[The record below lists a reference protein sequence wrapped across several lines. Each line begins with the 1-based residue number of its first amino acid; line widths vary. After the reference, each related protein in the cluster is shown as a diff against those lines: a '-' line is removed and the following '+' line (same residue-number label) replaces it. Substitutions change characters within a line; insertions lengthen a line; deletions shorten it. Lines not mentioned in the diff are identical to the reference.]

1 MRCSVCNYYTWSY
14 FIALGEIFI
23 SFHIARA
30 FLYCARASTN
40 EAAQEL
46 GCYNGAIWGQVEPIF
61 VLLLLY
67 NLLSLLLMIGVS
79 KRNEKLLQ
87 IYQTCTI
94 TLKASAIVRRIV
106 LSTTEYN
113 ENNIGK
119 TVLELKIIIVFTL
132 IFTLEALVVA
142 GACRKMR
149 REQQDHL
156 YYIDVV

>member
-1 MRCSVCNYYTWSY
+1 MRCSACNYYSWSY
-14 FIALGEIFI
+14 FIAFGEIFI

-30 FLYCARASTN
+30 FLHCARSTVVS
-40 EAAQEL
+40 QEL
-46 GCYNGAIWGQVEPIF
+46 ACNDVEPIF
-61 VLLLLY
+61 VLLVLY
-67 NLLSLLLMIGVS
+67 NLLSLLLIVGVT

-106 LSTTEYN
+106 LSATEYN
-113 ENNIGK
+113 EKNVGK
-119 TVLELKIIIVFTL
+119 TIMELKIIIVFTL

-149 REQQDHL
+149 REQQEQL

>member
-1 MRCSVCNYYTWSY
+1 MRCSVCNYYSWSY
-14 FIALGEIFI
+14 FIAFGEIFI

-30 FLYCARASTN
+30 FLHCARSTSFSQKL
-40 EAAQEL
+40 ACD
-46 GCYNGAIWGQVEPIF
+46 GVEPII
-61 VLLLLY
+61 VLLVLY
-67 NLLSLLLMIGVS
+67 NLLSLLLIIGVT

-106 LSTTEYN
+106 LSATEYDGRN
-113 ENNIGK
+113 DGK
-119 TVLELKIIIVFTL
+119 TIIEIKLIIVFTL

-149 REQQDHL
+149 REQQEQL

>member
-1 MRCSVCNYYTWSY
+1 MRCSACNYYSWSY
-14 FIALGEIFI
+14 FIAFGEIFI

-30 FLYCARASTN
+30 FLHCARSTTVS
-40 EAAQEL
+40 QEL
-46 GCYNGAIWGQVEPIF
+46 SCNDGAYRRPAVEPIF
-61 VLLLLY
+61 VLLVLY
-67 NLLSLLLMIGVS
+67 NLLSLLLIIGVT

-106 LSTTEYN
+106 LSATEYN
-113 ENNIGK
+113 ENNVGK
-119 TVLELKIIIVFTL
+119 TIIELKIIIVFTL

-149 REQQDHL
+149 REQQEQL

>member
-1 MRCSVCNYYTWSY
+1 MRCSVCNYYSWSY
-14 FIALGEIFI
+14 FIAFGEIFI

-30 FLYCARASTN
+30 FLHCARS
-40 EAAQEL
+40 AAVPQEIA
-46 GCYNGAIWGQVEPIF
+46 CNDVEPIF
-61 VLLLLY
+61 VLLVLY
-67 NLLSLLLMIGVS
+67 NLLSLLLIIGVT

-106 LSTTEYN
+106 LSATEYN
-113 ENNIGK
+113 ESNVGK
-119 TVLELKIIIVFTL
+119 TIIELKIIIVFTL

-149 REQQDHL
+149 REQQEQL

>member
-14 FIALGEIFI
+14 FIALGEIFV

-46 GCYNGAIWGQVEPIF
+46 GCYNVEPIF

>member
-1 MRCSVCNYYTWSY
+1 MRCSVCNYYSWSY
-14 FIALGEIFI
+14 LIAFGEIFI

-30 FLYCARASTN
+30 FLHCARATAVS
-40 EAAQEL
+40 QEL
-46 GCYNGAIWGQVEPIF
+46 ACKNVEPIF
-61 VLLLLY
+61 VLLVLY
-67 NLLSLLLMIGVS
+67 NLLSLLLIVGLT

-106 LSTTEYN
+106 LSATEYN
-113 ENNIGK
+113 EHNVGK
-119 TVLELKIIIVFTL
+119 TIIELKIIIVFTL

-149 REQQDHL
+149 REQQEQL

>member
-1 MRCSVCNYYTWSY
+1 MRCSACNYYSWSY
-14 FIALGEIFI
+14 FIAFGEIFI

-30 FLYCARASTN
+30 FLHCARSTSV
-40 EAAQEL
+40 AQEL
-46 GCYNGAIWGQVEPIF
+46 ACNDVEPIF
-61 VLLLLY
+61 VLLVLY
-67 NLLSLLLMIGVS
+67 NLLSLLLIIGVT

-106 LSTTEYN
+106 LSATEYN
-113 ENNIGK
+113 ENNVGK
-119 TVLELKIIIVFTL
+119 TIIELKIIIVFTL

-149 REQQDHL
+149 REQQEQL

>member
-1 MRCSVCNYYTWSY
+1 MRCSVCNYYSWSY
-14 FIALGEIFI
+14 FIAFGEIFI

-30 FLYCARASTN
+30 FLYCARSAAAS
-40 EAAQEL
+40 EEL
-46 GCYNGAIWGQVEPIF
+46 GCYNVEPIF
-61 VLLLLY
+61 VLLVLY
-67 NLLSLLLMIGVS
+67 NLLSLLLIVGVT

-106 LSTTEYN
+106 LSATEYN
-113 ENNIGK
+113 ENNVGK
-119 TVLELKIIIVFTL
+119 TIIELKIIIVFTL

-149 REQQDHL
+149 REQQEQL